1 MNSEEKLV
9 VRTRKNK
16 SFGMIVQEY
25 RQRNG
30 WTQEELAWRAGVTR
44 EHIGRIERDKCNPSI
59 VTVEQLEKAFHL
71 PPMSLVRLKLNPE
84 IQLFSDSEEEKC
96 VGYACMLIVLC
107 NTKLRM
113 LYICPMTRNRS
124 RLQPKPSGKRKS
136 NANFCKGE
144 NCNE

>member
-1 MNSEEKLV
+1 MRMNSEEKLV

-96 VGYACMLIVLC
+96 VGYACKKLEYSLVANLTKTDMLKACDVISTISELISH
-107 NTKLRM
+107 NG
-113 LYICPMTRNRS
+113 
-124 RLQPKPSGKRKS
+124 SGS
-136 NANFCKGE
+136 E
-144 NCNE
+144 NLSLIHI

>member
-1 MNSEEKLV
+1 MRMNSEEKLV

-96 VGYACMLIVLC
+96 DRPA
-107 NTKLRM
+107 
-113 LYICPMTRNRS
+113 
-124 RLQPKPSGKRKS
+124 
-136 NANFCKGE
+136 
-144 NCNE
+144 

>member
-1 MNSEEKLV
+1 MRMNSEEKLV

-96 VGYACMLIVLC
+96 VGYACKKLEYTLVANLTKTDMLKACDVISTISELISH
-107 NTKLRM
+107 NG
-113 LYICPMTRNRS
+113 
-124 RLQPKPSGKRKS
+124 SGS
-136 NANFCKGE
+136 E
-144 NCNE
+144 NG

>member
-1 MNSEEKLV
+1 MRMNSEEKLV

-84 IQLFSDSEEEKC
+84 IQLFSDSEEEQC
-96 VGYACMLIVLC
+96 VGCACKKLAYSLVANRTKTAMLKAWDVISTISELISH
-107 NTKLRM
+107 NG
-113 LYICPMTRNRS
+113 
-124 RLQPKPSGKRKS
+124 SGS
-136 NANFCKGE
+136 E
-144 NCNE
+144 NG

>member
-25 RQRNG
+25 RQCNG

-44 EHIGRIERDKCNPSI
+44 EHIGRIERGKCNPTI
-59 VTVEQLEKAFHL
+59 VTVEQLEKALHL

-84 IQLFSDSEEEKC
+84 IQALNGANGEENEK
-96 VGYACMLIVLC
+96 
-107 NTKLRM
+107 R
-113 LYICPMTRNRS
+113 
-124 RLQPKPSGKRKS
+124 
-136 NANFCKGE
+136 
-144 NCNE
+144 